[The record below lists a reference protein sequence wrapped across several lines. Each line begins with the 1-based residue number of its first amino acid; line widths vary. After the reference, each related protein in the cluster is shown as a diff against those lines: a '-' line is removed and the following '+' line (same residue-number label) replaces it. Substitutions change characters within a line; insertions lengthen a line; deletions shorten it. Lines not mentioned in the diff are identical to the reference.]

1 MKTLKSNLSI
11 LMGQKSQ
18 RDGRRITLRTVADET
33 GLTKHTVYKIADN
46 SIKEYPKMAIEKLC
60 QYFGCELHELLTL
73 VDAPPTETE

>member
-1 MKTLKSNLSI
+1 MKTVKSNLSI

-46 SIKEYPKMAIEKLC
+46 SIREYPKMAIEKLC

-73 VDAPPTETE
+73 VDPPTETE